1 MIALITTVLSAAV
14 IVVADTTG
22 GLPPW
27 ATLVLTPTVV
37 VGLLISGTLV
47 RGKDYEA
54 ATKRA
59 EAWEARCNAAEER
72 ERQTYAVAIPAIQ
85 ASSRVSEESAR
96 ATSRM
101 VAYLERQ
108 GQS

>member
-1 MIALITTVLSAAV
+1 MAGLSSA
-14 IVVADTTG
+14 IVFLAETTG

-27 ATLVLTPTVV
+27 ASIVLTPTVV
-37 VGLLISGTLV
+37 VGLLVTGTFV

-72 ERQTYAVAIPAIQ
+72 ERETYALAIPAIQ
-85 ASSRVSEESAR
+85 ASSRVSEESAK

-101 VAYLERQ
+101 VALLERQ
-108 GQS
+108 EK